1 MADIVNLQR
10 ARKDKARKDRQAL
23 AEVNRV
29 TFGRTKAE
37 RTQGDAEATLAKR
50 RLDGLERE
58 PVDRADDPSGTSGTS
73 L

>member
-10 ARKDKARKDRQAL
+10 ARKDKARKEKNAL

-29 TFGRTKAE
+29 KFGRTKAE
-37 RTQGDAEATLAKR
+37 RTQGDAETALAQR
-50 RLDGLERE
+50 RLDGLERT

-73 L
+73 S